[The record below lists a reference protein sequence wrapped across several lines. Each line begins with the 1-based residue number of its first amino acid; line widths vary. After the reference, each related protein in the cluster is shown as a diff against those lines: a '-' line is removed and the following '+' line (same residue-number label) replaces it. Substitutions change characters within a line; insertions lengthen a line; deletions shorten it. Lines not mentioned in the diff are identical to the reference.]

1 MRIVIIVY
9 FICALEYRYAVLSR
23 GMQHQRGLTIPKVL
37 IAVPREFSL
46 RERERELVAKIRMT
60 GLTGVWDR
68 FDRSR
73 QKNTPTASFQK
84 RPI

>member
-46 RERERELVAKIRMT
+46 RERELKLQKPE
-60 GLTGVWDR
+60 WDR
-68 FDRSR
+68 SGQGKPLTPLIQTDRSEG
-73 QKNTPTASFQK
+73 SV
-84 RPI
+84 